1 MVSDLEP
8 LSSLSNLTRNMIS
21 SAQLNVWLI
30 FAQHQVVGKSIRKI
44 NDLDI
49 NDILLCRLQVAAK
62 YMPVASI
69 KIGVDL
75 APIKPIKG
83 CVTFVE
89 DITTPR
95 CI

>member
-1 MVSDLEP
+1 
-8 LSSLSNLTRNMIS
+8 
-21 SAQLNVWLI
+21 
-30 FAQHQVVGKSIRKI
+30 
-44 NDLDI
+44 
-49 NDILLCRLQVAAK
+49 LQVAAK

-83 CVTFVE
+83 VVSFIE
-89 DITTPR
+89 DITTAR